1 MDRNHTFPP
10 NHGPIDYGLDHCP
23 FKAKN
28 RVRVS
33 VGLPR
38 IRNIGVKKKMPKERN
53 PLVQRIMTRSG
64 SGVHGK
70 SAKAIRRDTKVKV
83 LKELTE

>member
-33 VGLPR
+33 VGLPETR
-38 IRNIGVKKKMPKERN
+38 KLDVKKKMPKERN
-53 PLVQRIMTRSG
+53 PMVRYLMSRSG

-70 SAKAIRRDTKVKV
+70 SVKAIRRDTKVKV